1 MQTGRK
7 AADDLDI
14 INNAGKQ
21 AYLQKAGE
29 KVTEEL
35 LSRMMDDET
44 WLTAEDCIRY
54 GLADRFAEEDADHAK
69 VAGVM
74 QKANL
79 NVQQRIEMQ
88 KSLVAQLR
96 QLTEPRT
103 GEGERDPKPEPK
115 QKEEPNSI
123 MAMLN
128 GFFDAEK

>member
-1 MQTGRK
+1 MPESRH
-7 AADDLDI
+7 I
-14 INNAGKQ
+14 CRRR
-21 AYLQKAGE
+21 E
-29 KVTEEL
+29 KVDEAL

-54 GLADRFAEEDADHAK
+54 GLADRFAEEDADPAK

-96 QLTEPRT
+96 QLTEPCT

>member
-1 MQTGRK
+1 M
-7 AADDLDI
+7 
-14 INNAGKQ
+14 
-21 AYLQKAGE
+21 QKAGE

-54 GLADRFAEEDADHAK
+54 GLADRFAEEDADPAK

-96 QLTEPRT
+96 QLTEPCT
-103 GEGERDPKPEPK
+103 GEGERDPKSEPK

>member
-1 MQTGRK
+1 MRNTATFQRK
-7 AADDLDI
+7 AYPIAVRCLTSI
-14 INNAGKQ
+14 L
-21 AYLQKAGE
+21 YFFLFS
-29 KVTEEL
+29 
-35 LSRMMDDET
+35 LSS
-44 WLTAEDCIRY
+44 
-54 GLADRFAEEDADHAK
+54 LAACVDKEPVDEEDADPAK

-96 QLTEPRT
+96 QLTEPCT

-115 QKEEPNSI
+115 QKEEPNSL